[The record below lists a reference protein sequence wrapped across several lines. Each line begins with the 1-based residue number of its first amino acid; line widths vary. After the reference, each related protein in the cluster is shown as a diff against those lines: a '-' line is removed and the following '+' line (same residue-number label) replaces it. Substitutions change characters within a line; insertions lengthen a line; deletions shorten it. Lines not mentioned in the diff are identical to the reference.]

1 MPKCIERWLRAN
13 GSRHISTIRYLH
25 WANTFATEPYLNT
38 FSMCRRARG
47 VQQKAKIE
55 KPFFLENGCILCR
68 WRVECREFDA
78 ANNKNGWCSYT
89 IYQRT
94 NYVFGVHWYIG
105 GVCSAFFFCRLRCYV
120 TVSIAFCLIFPFSL
134 KLCHCDSYAMD
145 SMRPASSYEY
155 ISTTHQKHLRN
166 FPFWTFG
173 GGKVFSASNVRLAV
187 ITFFSS
193 DIPITESAESEGFCT
208 LKPNL
213 ISSRYWGRR
222 VLLVKRTNE

>member
-105 GVCSAFFFCRLRCYV
+105 GVCSAFFFVGCV
-120 TVSIAFCLIFPFSL
+120 
-134 KLCHCDSYAMD
+134 AML
-145 SMRPASSYEY
+145 P
-155 ISTTHQKHLRN
+155 
-166 FPFWTFG
+166 
-173 GGKVFSASNVRLAV
+173 SASHFVSFFRFHWNFAIVTRMLWTPCVRHPRTSTSAQHTRNICEIFHFELSVEVKYFPLAMSNCQPSSHFSHPTASFRLPKVQNLRAFVRLSQ
-187 ITFFSS
+187 I
-193 DIPITESAESEGFCT
+193 
-208 LKPNL
+208 
-213 ISSRYWGRR
+213 
-222 VLLVKRTNE
+222 